1 MEPVDLDKA
10 LAETAK
16 VKVYCDKC
24 CGVGDIA
31 EEGCGTGITSTI
43 YCPDCHGQ
51 GFTYLYLGA
60 TDIQT
65 RLPKRKGYPVE
76 YRNMIPKEDG

>member
-16 VKVYCDKC
+16 VKIVCRECD
-24 CGVGDIA
+24 GGGSDGDFTC
-31 EEGCGTGITSTI
+31 ETCDG
-43 YCPDCHGQ
+43 H

-65 RLPKRKGYPVE
+65 RLPKREGYPVE
-76 YRNMIPKEDG
+76 YRNMIPKEGK